1 MKPMYQDGLKNAILQ
16 GNAKNLKN
24 QSIQEYS
31 RRVEKKQP
39 KGPKEPL
46 RAIHESEYIL
56 NLIKEGEHVHQD
68 FKFEISDARKIAKS
82 LSAFANT
89 EGGRLLIGVKDNGK
103 IAGIRSEEEIYMI
116 ESAATMYCQP
126 EVNLQNRLFT
136 VEGKHVLEVT
146 VEEAEKKPVYA
157 LDENKKR
164 WAYVRI
170 KDENI
175 LATVVH
181 LNRWKHNKEEEE
193 VMMVYAERE
202 QHLLDILA
210 QHNRLTLNQCSKLSR
225 IPRKETSELLADF
238 IRFKLVEEL
247 FIDHTFYF
255 QLSPDENE

>member
-1 MKPMYQDGLKNAILQ
+1 MKPTYSYNQKSH
-16 GNAKNLKN
+16 KN
-24 QSIQEYS
+24 QEGPRNQNYS
-31 RRVEKKQP
+31 SRESCKETEPHHNCKAT
-39 KGPKEPL
+39 KEPL
-46 RAIHESEYIL
+46 RALNESEYIL
-56 NLIKEGEHVHQD
+56 NMIKEGEHVHQD

-103 IAGIRSEEEIYMI
+103 IAGIRSEEEVYMI
-116 ESAATMYCQP
+116 ESAAAMYCQP
-126 EVNLQNRLFT
+126 EATIKNRLYT

-146 VEEAEKKPVYA
+146 VEEAEDKPIYA

-175 LATVVH
+175 LANIVH

-193 VMMVYAERE
+193 VMMVYSERE

-210 QHNRLTLNQCSKLSR
+210 QHSPLTLNQCSKLAR

-247 FIDHTFYF
+247 FIEHTFYF
-255 QLSPDENE
+255 QLSPEVE